1 MRKNTRI
8 IVAVIVCLA
17 WSNLIFGQSFN
28 FMDTTWTNNDGQP
41 YPWRLK
47 PRTGS
52 YDTQGI
58 RFPDRITK
66 YFITDSIP
74 GYLEFLPQGY
84 DDPANASKLYPL
96 LLFFPGCG
104 EVDDGPFYL
113 VTPTGSDLPFTPFP
127 NTRFGLGRL
136 FGEGGSFE
144 ALPTRCRD
152 DGSYLSRVPVK
163 TPGQPYNYNFG
174 AREGFIVMSLM
185 YRGEPALCSGV
196 KKPRI
201 VDVDS
206 AILLAKSLYRVD
218 PQRIYMTGMSQG
230 GEQSWDYPS
239 SSSAIHKIAAA
250 VPVASYGKVINT
262 AARAQRII
270 DNQTHILSIT
280 NLYDFNTNGTSTDVI
295 TDTEIATNTILAQ
308 PGGSSYLTILHFL
321 YDNQPPGLSEP
332 EVLTLKLQQHD
343 AWYRAYPARFG
354 DDLVRLPVYTD
365 PVSGENFTVY
375 EWMLLHRNNL
385 VLLPVN
391 VSSFTA
397 TRQNTGVELVWV
409 TSTES
414 NSKEFLVERSE
425 DGNNYK
431 PLQRLPA
438 AGNSS
443 TNRRYAYEDLQVPN
457 TNFVY
462 YRLSQLDRD
471 GAMRVIGVKKVFI
484 GVKGFAA
491 KLYPTVA
498 NSTVMVDLQQ
508 SFNAPMGIRVFDAS
522 GRSLMQQTIPA
533 RTPRMQVN
541 VSKLAKGVY
550 FMELNNEGYRST
562 LKFIKD

>member
-1 MRKNTRI
+1 
-8 IVAVIVCLA
+8 
-17 WSNLIFGQSFN
+17 
-28 FMDTTWTNNDGQP
+28 
-41 YPWRLK
+41 
-47 PRTGS
+47 
-52 YDTQGI
+52 
-58 RFPDRITK
+58 
-66 YFITDSIP
+66 
-74 GYLEFLPQGY
+74 
-84 DDPANASKLYPL
+84 
-96 LLFFPGCG
+96 
-104 EVDDGPFYL
+104 
-113 VTPTGSDLPFTPFP
+113 
-127 NTRFGLGRL
+127 
-136 FGEGGSFE
+136 
-144 ALPTRCRD
+144 
-152 DGSYLSRVPVK
+152 
-163 TPGQPYNYNFG
+163 
-174 AREGFIVMSLM
+174 
-185 YRGEPALCSGV
+185 
-196 KKPRI
+196 
-201 VDVDS
+201 
-206 AILLAKSLYRVD
+206 
-218 PQRIYMTGMSQG
+218 
-230 GEQSWDYPS
+230 
-239 SSSAIHKIAAA
+239 
-250 VPVASYGKVINT
+250 
-262 AARAQRII
+262 
-270 DNQTHILSIT
+270 
-280 NLYDFNTNGTSTDVI
+280 
-295 TDTEIATNTILAQ
+295 
-308 PGGSSYLTILHFL
+308 
-321 YDNQPPGLSEP
+321 
-332 EVLTLKLQQHD
+332 
-343 AWYRAYPARFG
+343 
-354 DDLVRLPVYTD
+354 
-365 PVSGENFTVY
+365 
-375 EWMLLHRNNL
+375 MLLHRNNL

-438 AGNSS
+438 AGNSL

-508 SFNAPMGIRVFDAS
+508 SFNEPMGIRVFDAS